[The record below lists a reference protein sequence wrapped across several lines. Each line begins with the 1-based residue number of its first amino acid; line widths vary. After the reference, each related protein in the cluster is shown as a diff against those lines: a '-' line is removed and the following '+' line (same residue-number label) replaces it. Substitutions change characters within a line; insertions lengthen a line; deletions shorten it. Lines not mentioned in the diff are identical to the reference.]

1 MDVPPLLDLLQQW
14 LREAAIKRYWNLQ
27 LLSLSFLVLAIS
39 VLLHRVWSLSKRSK
53 TYKLP
58 PSPPRIPILGNLHQ
72 LDALAHRSFR
82 DLSQKYGPLMLL
94 HLGQSPNLVVSSVEM
109 ATEIMKNQDLVFA
122 NRPSTT
128 AAIALL
134 YGCTDISFAPYGEY
148 WRQVR
153 KICVLELLSAKR
165 VQSFKNLREEEVKS
179 VIQIISSS
187 CLTRDGVVI
196 NLSKLLLTLAN
207 NIISRCT
214 LGAKYE
220 SAHENKFGQLSR
232 EVFRLLGAFSFHDY
246 FPSVGWMDVVTGL
259 SSRLKKVS
267 QELDAFFDRVI
278 EEHLVRHSKAQD
290 GHGQVE
296 DTSKLDLMD
305 ILLLSQK
312 DNTNVS
318 RNNIKA
324 IILNMFLGGTDT
336 TTTIM
341 EWTMAELIKNPKVMK
356 IAQDEVRRVV
366 GNKCKIEE
374 EDINQMDY
382 LKCIVKEILRLHTP
396 IPLLLRESSKSTQI
410 TGYDIPP
417 NTKVFIN
424 VWAIQRDAK
433 FWGNPE
439 EFRPERFINNHIDFK
454 GQEFEF
460 IPFGSGRRGCPGITF
475 GITVVEYTLANLLY
489 HFNWELPAGDK
500 REDLDMTEVLGITLN
515 KKIPLN
521 VVPTIYASPQLENGA
536 N

>member
-1 MDVPPLLDLLQQW
+1 MDVPPLLVLLQQW
-14 LREAAIKRYWNLQ
+14 LREAAIKRYSNLQ

-39 VLLHRVWSLSKRSK
+39 VLLHRIYSLSKTSK

-128 AAIALL
+128 AAVALL

-165 VQSFKNLREEEVKS
+165 VQSFKNLRGEEVND
-179 VIQIISSS
+179 VIQIISSTCS
-187 CLTRDGVVI
+187 SSSDGVVI

-207 NIISRCT
+207 NIISRCA

-220 SAHENKFGQLSR
+220 SVHENKFGQLSR
-232 EVFRLLGAFSFHDY
+232 EVFSLLGTFSFHDY

-259 SSRLKKVS
+259 SSKLKKVS
-267 QELDAFFDRVI
+267 QELDDFFDQVI
-278 EEHLVRHSKAQD
+278 DEHLLRHSKAQD
-290 GHGQVE
+290 GHGQIE
-296 DTSKLDLMD
+296 DANKLDLMD

-324 IILNMFLGGTDT
+324 IIL
-336 TTTIM
+336 
-341 EWTMAELIKNPKVMK
+341 V
-356 IAQDEVRRVV
+356 
-366 GNKCKIEE
+366 
-374 EDINQMDY
+374 
-382 LKCIVKEILRLHTP
+382 
-396 IPLLLRESSKSTQI
+396 
-410 TGYDIPP
+410 
-417 NTKVFIN
+417 
-424 VWAIQRDAK
+424 
-433 FWGNPE
+433 
-439 EFRPERFINNHIDFK
+439 
-454 GQEFEF
+454 
-460 IPFGSGRRGCPGITF
+460 
-475 GITVVEYTLANLLY
+475 
-489 HFNWELPAGDK
+489 
-500 REDLDMTEVLGITLN
+500 
-515 KKIPLN
+515 
-521 VVPTIYASPQLENGA
+521 
-536 N
+536 